1 MRVQDLMTTAPAI
14 CLPHDALHRA
24 AALMWEH
31 DCGCLP
37 VCTPGTRQVE
47 GIITDRDICMAAY
60 IRRQPLMDITVAE
73 AMRRPVRVCAPTDSL
88 AQVQQIMVE
97 AKIRRL
103 PVVDGEGNLAG
114 IISLTDLAHEARRQ
128 QTRQTRD
135 LTGHD
140 VTVTLASI
148 CEARRGPA
156 G

>member
-24 AALMWEH
+24 AALTWEH

-60 IRRQPLMDITVAE
+60 IRRLPLMDITVAE
-73 AMRRPVRVCAPTDSL
+73 AMRRPVRVCALTDSL

-103 PVVDGEGNLAG
+103 PVMLERDGVHKFVEPFERLIAA
-114 IISLTDLAHEARRQ
+114 IEAQ
-128 QTRQTRD
+128 
-135 LTGHD
+135 LPTGKG
-140 VTVTLASI
+140 A
-148 CEARRGPA
+148 
-156 G
+156 